1 MAHSTKTGEERQMT
15 TERVRFPASGANPPM
30 LEGELWLPDGTDTVG
45 GVVMTHPNS
54 LRGGSMDSNTVM
66 AVCQGLQAAGL
77 ASLRFNFRGVGASEG
92 QYSDGV
98 DEVRDVQGALAFL
111 GAQPRVRAD
120 AVGLA
125 GHSFGARVSL
135 MLQAERP
142 PIAALLLV
150 APPLPEPLPA
160 ERHPVCPYLVII
172 GDQDANLSDGVDQ
185 YRGRLP
191 HPERMRLVPGVDH
204 MWRGFEAIL
213 ADAARGFFV
222 ETLATPAPR

>member
-1 MAHSTKTGEERQMT
+1 MSIERM
-15 TERVRFPASGANPPM
+15 RFPASGMQPPL
-30 LEGELWLPDGTDTVG
+30 LEGELWLPAGGDVVG
-45 GVVMTHPNS
+45 GVVVTHPNS
-54 LRGGSMDSNTVM
+54 LRGGSMASNTVG
-66 AVCQGLQAAGL
+66 AICEGVQAAGL
-77 ASLRFNFRGVGASEG
+77 AWLRFNFRGVGRSEG

-120 AVGLA
+120 ALGLA

-142 PIAALLLV
+142 PIQALLLV

-172 GDQDANLSDGVDQ
+172 GDQDTNVADDINRYASH
-185 YRGRLP
+185 LP
-191 HPERMRLVPGVDH
+191 DPQRIQIVPGVDH
-204 MWRGFEAIL
+204 MWRGFEPIL
-213 ADAARGFFV
+213 ANAVGDFFASTLAAPAAR
-222 ETLATPAPR
+222 